1 MSVCT
6 VTLQLKSGCCSWY
19 PSAGT
24 TAVWHH
30 IKQTSIRKTICG
42 WRGCMWSFMMPPCDE
57 SRKYRPFF
65 PRSHRTELHVFQVK
79 TSVCCRQSYLS
90 QQQRRASTVLRLQ
103 RVQKHQV
110 MGRLWSPCH
119 PVHMLSNLQFSWFW
133 PSRWFSFCF
142 FFFFFLGCDLLSFSS
157 YLLWKQPVVNNLNKL
172 RWNRIQND
180 RSV

>member
-1 MSVCT
+1 MKLHVTMSVCT

-142 FFFFFLGCDLLSFSS
+142 FFFPSFLDVTFYLFHRTCSENSLLSTIWTS
-157 YLLWKQPVVNNLNKL
+157 
-172 RWNRIQND
+172 
-180 RSV
+180 